1 MHAYRRDPPH
11 SFSQMQRDTVWC
23 ISTVLGRPIKN
34 RGIRLIV
41 TVPYKQ
47 YPLSLRLHVDILLI
61 TVQLHV
67 TITPLTSYC
76 GTMNLLLRH
85 LTRGQIQGPDPI
97 HTCYGVEPYKIHGP
111 RRPSPQ
117 DRPWCSYR
125 CNGVGPTLLLVCGE
139 VHG

>member
-23 ISTVLGRPIKN
+23 ISTVLSRPIKN

-47 YPLSLRLHVDILLI
+47 YPLILRLHVDILLI

-76 GTMNLLLRH
+76 GTMNLLLPS
-85 LTRGQIQGPDPI
+85 LDTWTNSGTGS
-97 HTCYGVEPYKIHGP
+97 HTHMLWGGALQNS
-111 RRPSPQ
+111 RA
-117 DRPWCSYR
+117 
-125 CNGVGPTLLLVCGE
+125 
-139 VHG
+139 